1 MCQVQGKYTYEG
13 SNNKC
18 TCSKPYKYYKQIEK
32 NKAVSAIRLD
42 KLNIQTKMLYID

>member
-18 TCSKPYKYYKQIEK
+18 TCSKPYKYYKQSEK
-32 NKAVSAIRLD
+32 NNAVSARRLD
-42 KLNIQTKMLYID
+42 KL